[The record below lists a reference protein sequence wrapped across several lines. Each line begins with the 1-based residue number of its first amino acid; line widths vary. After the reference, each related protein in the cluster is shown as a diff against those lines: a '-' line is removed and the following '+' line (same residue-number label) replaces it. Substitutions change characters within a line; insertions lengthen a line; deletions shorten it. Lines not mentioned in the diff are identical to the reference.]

1 MSRIFF
7 NKRMIGKRVL
17 VAVAR
22 PWEGEIV
29 DVIDDE
35 NFSVMDTGGEISAV
49 SIYDIRSI
57 ENVYGT

>member
-1 MSRIFF
+1 MSRIYF
-7 NKRMIGKRVL
+7 NKRMIGKRVSG
-17 VAVAR
+17 AVML

-35 NFSVMDTGGEISAV
+35 NFLVMDGGGGTSAV

-57 ENVYGT
+57 ENAYGT